1 MVWKLNYHHDF
12 RSSWQYRIQRML
24 LLLGTV
30 IFDRSTTMRFIHD
43 SQNHGK
49 PTAIDSSE
57 AGASAWASVPR
68 MGCHFEA
75 HPTEIYSWT
84 CVDRL
89 IDWRYD
95 IGDTDFNINQQ
106 SWYWQ
111 PLTAQ
116 KLTYFVS
123 LCADM
128 ACHIDTLYTNWT
140 CSKTLVVY
148 MVYQMFQTPP
158 GCHSINYNLQ
168 SQYSQLPWWQMLVQN
183 FRKSTPVIL
192 RPFH

>member
-1 MVWKLNYHHDF
+1 MVWQLNYRHDF
-12 RSSWQYRIQRML
+12 RSSRQHRIQRML

-30 IFDRSTTMRFIHD
+30 IFDGSMTMRFIHD

-57 AGASAWASVPR
+57 AGTQREPPCREWAVTLKLIWLKYIAE
-68 MGCHFEA
+68 HVL
-75 HPTEIYSWT
+75 TDW
-84 CVDRL
+84 L
-89 IDWRYD
+89 IDD
-95 IGDTDFNINQQ
+95 MTSVIQNFNVNQQ

-111 PLTAQ
+111 PLTAP

-128 ACHIDTLYTNWT
+128 ACCIDILHTNWT

-148 MVYQMFQTPP
+148 IVY
-158 GCHSINYNLQ
+158 
-168 SQYSQLPWWQMLVQN
+168 
-183 FRKSTPVIL
+183 
-192 RPFH
+192 